1 MKSLADLGAIHL
13 FAVQHGD
20 FLRWS
25 FFFLLLALVVI
36 VAGAVILYHKLRK
49 AGFRKASIALL
60 GIGVCVAVGAVKPG
74 TNGVNHAS
82 VRGVRAVDSLETS
95 GDGESAPQGFRPT
108 RFSVATNR
116 LEVSV
121 AWDED
126 DEIGLIA
133 YRTARS
139 LSPPVWSPYSCVT
152 EFLDSTGH
160 LWTVDAPSSNSSFF
174 VDVSGHSLDGDAD
187 EDGVSNGRELS
198 LGTDP
203 FSAHSDADWLTD
215 GQELG
220 VASVCRPSG
229 FLWFEISSEGR
240 NELWQSAADWDT
252 WVELD
257 GGLRI

>member
-1 MKSLADLGAIHL
+1 MKSLPDLGAIHL

-74 TNGVNHAS
+74 TNGVNRAS

-152 EFLDSTGH
+152 EFLD
-160 LWTVDAPSSNSSFF
+160 
-174 VDVSGHSLDGDAD
+174 
-187 EDGVSNGRELS
+187 
-198 LGTDP
+198 
-203 FSAHSDADWLTD
+203 
-215 GQELG
+215 
-220 VASVCRPSG
+220 
-229 FLWFEISSEGR
+229 
-240 NELWQSAADWDT
+240 
-252 WVELD
+252 
-257 GGLRI
+257 